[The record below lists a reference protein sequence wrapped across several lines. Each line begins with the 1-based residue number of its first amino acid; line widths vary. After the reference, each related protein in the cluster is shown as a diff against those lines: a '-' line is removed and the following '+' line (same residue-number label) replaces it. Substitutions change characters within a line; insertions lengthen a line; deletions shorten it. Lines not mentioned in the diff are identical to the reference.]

1 MEIYVVSWAAIVP
14 SDVEGLRSGIL
25 SGLFLTKKAAR
36 KAVMDDIRA
45 LAKVDLDKYDKAD
58 RMDALGAD
66 TPAALAKKM
75 IRLDDGHYIE
85 SVSECGMVTQYTI
98 VKFDTDFAT

>member
-1 MEIYVVSWAAIVP
+1 MDIYVVSWAAFDP
-14 SDVEGLRSGIL
+14 SDIKSSSSGTFSDIF
-25 SGLFLTKKAAR
+25 SAKRAAR
-36 KAVMDDIRA
+36 KAVMEDIRA

-58 RMDALGAD
+58 KMDALGAD